1 MCTTPITD
9 ITYRWPVAPGFW
21 GTDQKNV
28 SVQSM
33 ILVEVKTFNISCNLG
48 ESFPEMCRNPEAV
61 FTLSLPHCLD
71 YWKGNNNNFNTN
83 SVIQEFFFHL

>member
-1 MCTTPITD
+1 MALD
-9 ITYRWPVAPGFW
+9 FW

-33 ILVEVKTFNISCNLG
+33 VLVDVITFTISCNIG
-48 ESFPEMCRNPEAV
+48 ESFPEVCRNTEAL

-71 YWKGNNNNFNTN
+71 YWKGNNNFNT
-83 SVIQEFFFHL
+83 SGVI